1 MSRAA
6 APARVLQRG
15 GVWGLRHLILITAER
30 IKPKDKPGWLAGA
43 LTEIV
48 GGVLML
54 WGVTV
59 IPATSLIGSFAVLV
73 LFGTDIWTLAVGL
86 RALARRGG

>member
-1 MSRAA
+1 
-6 APARVLQRG
+6 
-15 GVWGLRHLILITAER
+15 VWGLRHLILITAER
-30 IKPKDKPGWLAGA
+30 VKPHKPSWLVGA

-48 GGVLML
+48 GGALML

-59 IPATSLIGSFAVLV
+59 IPATSLIGSFAGLV
-73 LFGTDIWTLAVGL
+73 LFGTGIWALAVGL